1 MFYVTELNTE
11 SVIKV
16 IINKDNLNFTFINT
30 GIKTALKNKRQL
42 KIVRVFWVIKM
53 LIKEIVTNAF
63 ILCF

>member
-30 GIKTALKNKRQL
+30 GIKTALKNKR
-42 KIVRVFWVIKM
+42 
-53 LIKEIVTNAF
+53 
-63 ILCF
+63 